1 MVIFNNARYGALQE
15 FAPVFGFT
23 DPVQGTDLPGIHFV
37 ALAQGM
43 GCQGVCITEAD
54 KLRDALR
61 DALRSPTP
69 TLVEIQVA

>member
-1 MVIFNNARYGALQE
+1 VRI
-15 FAPVFGFT
+15 T
-23 DPVQGTDLPGIHFV
+23 DP
-37 ALAQGM
+37 
-43 GCQGVCITEAD
+43 D